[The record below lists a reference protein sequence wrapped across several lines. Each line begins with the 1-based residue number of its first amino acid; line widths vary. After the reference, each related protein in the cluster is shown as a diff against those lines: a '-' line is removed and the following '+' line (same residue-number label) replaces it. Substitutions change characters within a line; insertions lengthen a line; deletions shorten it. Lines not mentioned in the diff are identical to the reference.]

1 MSNRLQLF
9 RKRMS
14 AFEGTVDPLRAI
26 ESGYYVHAPGKLL
39 AETISTRIALRPASS
54 HLLVGGIGS
63 GKTTQLL
70 VACQNIK
77 EVGDIYPIYIDIS
90 LYTDISKMKTGVL
103 TAIAGVE
110 ISKLIKNNKN
120 QDVNSSI
127 DLIKKIAFGESEEIT
142 KEVSFFTQKETKK
155 IKTEGI
161 IPIKTA
167 YGVGGDLVQALKQVA
182 QAASPQ
188 YGRIVIFFDGL
199 DRLDNPQIFA
209 QILESDVKA
218 ISIANIG
225 LVLIGSLTSLYSNYS
240 DTLENYLDYF
250 YYQPCFDV
258 ENDPE
263 AYMFFE
269 KILKTRS
276 EENFI
281 EEDAIDLLIKYSG
294 GVLRDLISLTQASI
308 EETYLSGDDRLQ
320 EKHVLTAV
328 NSFGKAQLLGITD
341 EELEILR
348 RTFET
353 KKFVPV
359 KNQNVKL
366 LVTRRILE
374 YRYPKTRYV
383 VHPAIQPIIEQIYA

>member
-1 MSNRLQLF
+1 
-9 RKRMS
+9 MS

-155 IKTEGI
+155 
-161 IPIKTA
+161 
-167 YGVGGDLVQALKQVA
+167 LK
-182 QAASPQ
+182 P
-188 YGRIVIFFDGL
+188 
-199 DRLDNPQIFA
+199 
-209 QILESDVKA
+209 K
-218 ISIANIG
+218 
-225 LVLIGSLTSLYSNYS
+225 VLFL
-240 DTLENYLDYF
+240 
-250 YYQPCFDV
+250 
-258 ENDPE
+258 
-263 AYMFFE
+263 
-269 KILKTRS
+269 
-276 EENFI
+276 
-281 EEDAIDLLIKYSG
+281 
-294 GVLRDLISLTQASI
+294 
-308 EETYLSGDDRLQ
+308 
-320 EKHVLTAV
+320 
-328 NSFGKAQLLGITD
+328 
-341 EELEILR
+341 
-348 RTFET
+348 
-353 KKFVPV
+353 
-359 KNQNVKL
+359 
-366 LVTRRILE
+366 
-374 YRYPKTRYV
+374 
-383 VHPAIQPIIEQIYA
+383 

>member
-1 MSNRLQLF
+1 
-9 RKRMS
+9 MS